1 MCIDLI
7 REVFPGAEC
16 EWERTGRV
24 AVPMIVVQET
34 KRSVKVLGRLV
45 EVGTCPQYEMCDRD
59 LGPGVAALKRK
70 LEELKAKNS

>member
-7 REVFPGAEC
+7 HEVFPGAEC
-16 EWERTGRV
+16 EWERTDRV

-34 KRSVKVLGRLV
+34 KLLDT
-45 EVGTCPQYEMCDRD
+45 ETVGTCPQYEMCDRD